1 MTNLKVLIINPPLRL
16 DDKPRNIPHGLAI
29 LANIIQNKMG
39 IEPFFLD
46 INAQRYS
53 REEIENII
61 RQAEFN
67 IVLIGG
73 MASTYS
79 SIVELSKLIKKEKPD
94 SIIIAGGY
102 VAMAIPE
109 LLLKNSRV
117 DIICFGEGEL
127 TIIELLKRFQKKGIK
142 ADKSEIKGIC
152 YKEGRGNRVS
162 CTPFRPFINTLDE
175 ESMLPAYDLLPMDI
189 YLQNPVAGIGRDIDM
204 ITGRGCPFQCSF
216 CYQPFGHKP
225 RYHSVDFIIN
235 AIEFLKKNYDIDF
248 VSFQDDEFI
257 TDKRRIK
264 KFCEKR
270 NQYFPDLLWS
280 CTGRADII
288 ARNETL
294 LKLMKDSGCTLIS
307 CGFESGSQ
315 RILNGMRKRQKI
327 EDMEKTVKILR
338 KYELPV
344 PASFIIGMPGE
355 DEESCQETVNFC
367 LRNNIPLDSLMFA
380 TPYPGSEIFNFAQ
393 TTGRIDKNNLHKF
406 MMNLGDARNF
416 LINLTDS
423 FTDEKL
429 IQRKEEM
436 MRITRENY
444 EKSITTDEIM
454 EKMKKVFGSLMDKFK
469 LDDKDLEHRTKH
481 GGMSIF

>member
-1 MTNLKVLIINPPLRL
+1 MTNLKVLIINPPIRL

-46 INAQRYS
+46 INAQRYN

-73 MASTYS
+73 IASTYR

-94 SIIIAGGY
+94 AKIIAGGY
-102 VAMAIPE
+102 VAMASPD
-109 LLLKNSRV
+109 LLLKNSQV
-117 DIICFGEGEL
+117 DIICVGEGEI
-127 TIIELLKRFQKKGIK
+127 TIIELLKRFQN
-142 ADKSEIKGIC
+142 KSVGEDVSDIKGIC
-152 YKEGRGNRVS
+152 YIERRSNRIY

-189 YLQNPVAGIGRDIDM
+189 YLQNPVVGIGRDIDM

-225 RYHSVDFIIN
+225 RYHSVDFIIS
-235 AIEFLKKNYDIDF
+235 AIEHLKKNYNIDF
-248 VSFQDDEFI
+248 ISFQDDEFMSN
-257 TDKRRIK
+257 KRRVK
-264 KFCEKR
+264 KYCEKR

-288 ARNETL
+288 AKDESIV
-294 LKLMKDSGCTLIS
+294 KLMKDSGCTLIS

-315 RILNGMRKRQKI
+315 RILDSMHKRQKI
-327 EDMEKTVKILR
+327 KEMEKTVKILR

-380 TPYPGSEIFNFAQ
+380 TPYPGTEIFNFAL
-393 TTGRIDKNNLHKF
+393 TTGRIDRNNLHKF
-406 MMNLGDARNF
+406 MMNIGDARDF

-423 FTDEKL
+423 FSDEQL
-429 IQRKEEM
+429 IQKKQEM

-444 EKSITTDEIM
+444 EKSITTNEIM
-454 EKMKKVFGSLMDKFK
+454 EKMKKLFGSLLDKVK
-469 LDDKDLEHRTKH
+469 LDEKDLEHRSKH